1 MMPHLAIVM
10 SAGRTSQFPFQTSQI
25 RKQTN
30 WNLRKTFKPRI
41 NLLSFD
47 PVGDSNFNVV
57 CHLCS
62 FLSLYLLI
70 LIVQGGGIALCAL
83 LVPNVVSLSPKLHK
97 QTDVFE
103 LVNLLRLLLL
113 MGFKCLTQGY
123 FLRTDASPDMYLG
136 ARSLEN
142 ITKIYLYDKA
152 LFLDHLI
159 FYIFLLFLIT
169 VYT

>member
-1 MMPHLAIVM
+1 MMPHLALVM
-10 SAGRTSQFPFQTSQI
+10 SMGRTSQFPFQTSQI

-70 LIVQGGGIALCAL
+70 LSVQGGGIALCAL

-142 ITKIYLYDKA
+142 VTKLYICMTRHYFLTIWYFIYL
-152 LFLDHLI
+152 
-159 FYIFLLFLIT
+159 FYF
-169 VYT
+169 